1 MALKILTVDDSKT
14 IRMIVKK
21 AFKTYDCELFEAEN
35 GVEGLAAAA
44 REKPDLIV
52 LDITMPIMDGVEM
65 LSKLKGE
72 AALKDI
78 PVIMLTA
85 EAGKDNV
92 IKVVKMGIKDYI
104 VKPFESSLLTE
115 KAGKIVKLEPKKE
128 EQAPI
133 DLSEKYFSTEGDIQC
148 LILPEG
154 ATKPV
159 IVEVE
164 GCLSPKFKEMA
175 GAGVGKFILDLS
187 KITAIDM
194 SLIKLIISVI
204 EKCQASNIR
213 IRIVGKPAV
222 NDELKNFH
230 ETSTVTIDHTIEE
243 SKAAF
248 G

>member
-21 AFKTYDCELFEAEN
+21 AFKPFDCELFEAEN

-65 LSKLKGE
+65 LTRLKGE
-72 AALKDI
+72 AALKNI

-104 VKPFESSLLTE
+104 VKPFESSVLTE

-128 EQAPI
+128 EEAKPDI
-133 DLSEKYFSTEGDIQC
+133 SKKYFSTEGDIQC
-148 LILPEG
+148 LILPEK
-154 ATKPV
+154 ATKETV
-159 IVEVE
+159 MEVA
-164 GCLSPKFKEMA
+164 GCLAPKFKEMA
-175 GAGVGKFILDLS
+175 SAGVGKFILDLS
-187 KITAIDM
+187 KVTAIDM
-194 SLIKLIISVI
+194 LLVKLIISVI
-204 EKCQASNIR
+204 EKCQASNMR
-213 IRIVGKPAV
+213 IRIVGKPII
-222 NDELKNFH
+222 NDELSKFQ
-230 ETSTVTIDHTIEE
+230 ETSTVPVDQTIEE
-243 SKAAF
+243 AKAAF

>member
-21 AFKTYDCELFEAEN
+21 AFKIYDCELLEAEN

-104 VKPFESSLLTE
+104 VKPFESPLLTE

-128 EQAPI
+128 EQAPV

-148 LILPEG
+148 LILPEA
-154 ATKPV
+154 ATKPI

-164 GCLSPKFKEMA
+164 GYLEPKIREMA
-175 GAGVGKFILDLS
+175 SAGVGKFILDLS

-213 IRIVGKPAV
+213 IRIVGKLAV

>member
-21 AFKTYDCELFEAEN
+21 AFKPFDCELFEAEN

-65 LSKLKGE
+65 LGKLKGE
-72 AALKDI
+72 ATLKDI

-104 VKPFESSLLTE
+104 VKPFESSVLTE
-115 KAGKIVKLEPKKE
+115 KAGKIVKLEPKKV
-128 EQAPI
+128 EQVPI
-133 DLSEKYFSTEGDIQC
+133 DLSGKYFSTEGNIKC
-148 LILPEG
+148 LILPEK
-154 ATKPV
+154 ATKEAV
-159 IVEVE
+159 TEVK
-164 GCLSPKFKEMA
+164 GCLAPQFKEMA
-175 GAGVGKFILDLS
+175 SAGVGKFILDLS
-187 KITAIDM
+187 KVTAIDM
-194 SLIKLIISVI
+194 LLVKLIISVI

-213 IRIVGKPAV
+213 IRIVANPV
-222 NDELKNFH
+222 INDELSKFQ
-230 ETSTVTIDHTIEE
+230 ETSTVPVDKTIEE
-243 SKAAF
+243 TKAAF